1 MAFQFDSRVRYS
13 EMGTDRRLTLG
24 SLVNYFQDCSTFQ
37 SELCGQGI
45 DALRQRHQAW
55 LVLSWQIEILR
66 RPVLGEKIIAK
77 TWPYAFKAF
86 YGYRH
91 FVLEDEEGGC
101 LARANSIW
109 VLMDTDTGRPV
120 KVPPE
125 VLKDYPLEPRLEMR
139 EFPRKIQEP
148 EGGKEQEAFPVAKA
162 QIDTNG
168 HVNNSQYIR
177 MAEEYLPDGFETE
190 TLRVEYRSQARLH
203 DTIVPVVHEQEGTVT
218 VGLHGSGRTVYAVVM
233 FTGHVREEGAKDS

>member
-13 EMGTDRRLTLG
+13 EMGTDKRLTLG

-45 DALRQRHQAW
+45 DALSRRHQAW
-55 LVLSWQIEILR
+55 LVLSWQIEITR
-66 RPVLGEKIIAK
+66 RPLLGEKIITK

-91 FVLEDEEGGC
+91 FVLEDEAGGC
-101 LARANSIW
+101 LAKANSVW

-125 VLKDYPLEPRLEMR
+125 VLKDYPLEPRLAMR
-139 EFPRKIQEP
+139 EYPRKIREP
-148 EGGKEQEAFPVAKA
+148 EGGKEQEPFLVAKA

-177 MAEEYLPDGFETE
+177 MAEDYLPDGFETE
-190 TLRVEYRSQARLH
+190 ILRVEYRSQARIH
-203 DTIVPVVHEQEGTVT
+203 DVIVPVVHSQDDTIT
-218 VGLHGSGRTVYAVVM
+218 VGLHGNSTETYAVLT
-233 FTGHVREEGAKDS
+233 FTGRAAEEGAGI